1 MSRLAVR
8 RRERRA
14 DQILNDG
21 QRKTGSLTGS
31 RLGEADQV
39 PAGKRERNRLLL
51 NRRRMRVAGVADR
64 MEQFG
69 REVEIRKGDTRLG
82 HLFNH
87 LSVIY
92 GGGACSSEA
101 TQSALRSPRGEF
113 PRRRRGPRQ
122 EPGKARSEE

>member
-1 MSRLAVR
+1 DGNNAQRGVFAVLAKAFFHLSGELPRRSEDQHAHAVSRLAVR
-8 RRERRA
+8 RREWRA

-69 REVEIRKGDTRLG
+69 
-82 HLFNH
+82 
-87 LSVIY
+87 
-92 GGGACSSEA
+92 
-101 TQSALRSPRGEF
+101 
-113 PRRRRGPRQ
+113 
-122 EPGKARSEE
+122 